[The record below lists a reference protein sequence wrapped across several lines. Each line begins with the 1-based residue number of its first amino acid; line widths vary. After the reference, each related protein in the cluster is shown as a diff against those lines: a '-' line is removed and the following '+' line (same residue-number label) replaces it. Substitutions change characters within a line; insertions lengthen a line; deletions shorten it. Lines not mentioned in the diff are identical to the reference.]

1 MKRTILVTGGAGN
14 IGGAL
19 VSRLTENPD
28 NYVVIVDNLITG
40 KKEKLPPRERNNW
53 TFIQADANDYQKML
67 AIMTSN
73 RFDYVFHYAAMV
85 GVKRTIQNPLGVLDD
100 IQGIRHTMEL
110 AKNTGVKRVFFS
122 SSSEVYGEPVEIPQ
136 HEETTPLN
144 ARLPYAI
151 VKNVGEAYL
160 RSYQETHGLDY
171 TIFRFFNTYGPK
183 QSEDFVM
190 VKFIKAALEGKDLT
204 VYGDGSQQRT
214 FCYVDDNIDTCL
226 TCLYDDKCINETLNI
241 GSDKMITI
249 LELAE
254 LIIRLTNSTSKIVHL
269 PPLEKGDMQRRQPD
283 SRKMAG
289 ILNRELVPLEE
300 GIRRMIKHLTE
311 RTSTV
316 S

>member
-40 KKEKLPPRERNNW
+40 KKEKLPPRERDNW

-249 LELAE
+249 FELAE
-254 LIIRLTNSTSKIVHL
+254 LIIRLTGSSSKIVHL

-311 RTSTV
+311 RASQV